1 MLITIG
7 TLHGTPAFMSIVLLI
22 RILTEA
28 MQPEPI
34 NRPATVKITRHG
46 QTLPL
51 VVSSIVPL
59 FQTLW
64 VLWHLIPSVRGAV
77 PPLSYG
83 VITQSPASEIVQTCP
98 TQTDRLPTRQLT
110 VTVLTNLHGIRRL
123 RCATKLFSEF
133 QTDR

>member
-28 MQPEPI
+28 MPQPI
-34 NRPATVKITRHG
+34 NRPATAKITRPG

-51 VVSSIVPL
+51 VASSIALL
-59 FQTLW
+59 FQTLK
-64 VLWHLIPSVRGAV
+64 VLWHLIPSVRAAV

-83 VITQSPASEIVQTCP
+83 VITPSLASEIVQTCP
-98 TQTDRLPTRQLT
+98 TQTDRLLTRQLT
-110 VTVLTNLHGIRRL
+110 VTVLTDIHGIRRL
-123 RCATKLFSEF
+123 ICATK
-133 QTDR
+133 